1 MKVYEFDKFGIENL
15 RMTDAA
21 TPEPA
26 EDEVLVKV
34 HSASLNFRDLMVV
47 GGRYNPRMRLPVVP
61 LSDAAGKIVAVG
73 KNVVS
78 RKVGERVMPLF
89 VQKWFD
95 GRLDLAASRS
105 SLGGDARSSGVL
117 REYATFS
124 ERSVVGIPEYLS
136 FAEAATLPCSAL
148 TAWNALIESGNLQ
161 KGETVLTLGTG
172 GVSIFAIQIAKHF
185 GARVIAT
192 SSSDAKI
199 AKLKAL
205 GADETINYR
214 STPDWE
220 QRVLEWTGG
229 QGVDHVVEVGG
240 AGTIE
245 KSVASVRIGGEIAL
259 VGALSGGASIDAV
272 PIFMKA
278 ISLHGIFV
286 GSKAMFER
294 MLKEFDRA
302 ELRPVI
308 DREFGFDEAP
318 DALRYMQKGEH
329 FGKIVVGF

>member
-1 MKVYEFDKFGIENL
+1 MKAYELDNFGIESL
-15 RMTDAA
+15 RMVNAA
-21 TPEPA
+21 MPEPGD
-26 EDEVLVKV
+26 DEVLVKV
-34 HSASLNFRDLMVV
+34 HSASLNYRDLMVID
-47 GGRYNPRMRLPVVP
+47 GRYNPRMKLPVVP
-61 LSDAAGKIVAVG
+61 LSDAAGKVVAVG

-78 RKVGERVMPLF
+78 RKVGDRVMPLF

-105 SLGGDARSSGVL
+105 SLGGDARSNGVL
-117 REYATFS
+117 REYAAFN
-124 ERSVVGIPEYLS
+124 ERSVVEIPEYLS
-136 FAEAATLPCSAL
+136 FAEAATLPCTAL
-148 TAWNALIESGNLQ
+148 TAWNALVESGRLQ

-192 SSSDAKI
+192 SSSDEKI
-199 AKLKAL
+199 EKLKAL

-220 QRVLEWTGG
+220 QRILEWTGG

-245 KSVASVRIGGEIAL
+245 KSIASVRMGGEIAL
-259 VGALSGGASIDAV
+259 VGALSGGAKIDAV
-272 PIFMKA
+272 PIFMRAVK
-278 ISLHGIFV
+278 LNGIFV

-294 MLKEFDRA
+294 MLKEFAKA

-318 DALRYMQKGEH
+318 EALRYMQTGAH
-329 FGKIVVGF
+329 FGKIVIRY

>member
-105 SLGGDARSSGVL
+105 
-117 REYATFS
+117 
-124 ERSVVGIPEYLS
+124 
-136 FAEAATLPCSAL
+136 
-148 TAWNALIESGNLQ
+148 
-161 KGETVLTLGTG
+161 
-172 GVSIFAIQIAKHF
+172 
-185 GARVIAT
+185 
-192 SSSDAKI
+192 
-199 AKLKAL
+199 
-205 GADETINYR
+205 
-214 STPDWE
+214 
-220 QRVLEWTGG
+220 
-229 QGVDHVVEVGG
+229 
-240 AGTIE
+240 
-245 KSVASVRIGGEIAL
+245 
-259 VGALSGGASIDAV
+259 
-272 PIFMKA
+272 
-278 ISLHGIFV
+278 
-286 GSKAMFER
+286 
-294 MLKEFDRA
+294 
-302 ELRPVI
+302 
-308 DREFGFDEAP
+308 
-318 DALRYMQKGEH
+318 
-329 FGKIVVGF
+329 

>member
-1 MKVYEFDKFGIENL
+1 MKAYEIDKFGIDDL
-15 RMTDAA
+15 RMVDAA
-21 TPEPA
+21 MPEPGD
-26 EDEVLVKV
+26 DEVLVKV
-34 HSASLNFRDLMVV
+34 HSAALNYRDLMVV
-47 GGRYNPRMRLPVVP
+47 DGRYNPRMKLPVVP
-61 LSDAAGKIVAVG
+61 LSDAAGKVVAVG
-73 KNVVS
+73 KNVAS

-89 VQKWFD
+89 VQRWFD
-95 GRLDLAASRS
+95 GRLDVAASRS
-105 SLGGDARSSGVL
+105 SLGGDARSNGVL
-117 REYATFS
+117 REYAAFN
-124 ERSVVGIPEYLS
+124 ERSVVGVPEHLS
-136 FAEAATLPCSAL
+136 FSEAATLPCSAL
-148 TAWNALIESGNLQ
+148 TAWNALIESGKLQ

-199 AKLKAL
+199 ERLKAL

-220 QRVLEWTGG
+220 RRVLEWTGG

-245 KSVASVRIGGEIAL
+245 KSVASVRMGGEIAL
-259 VGALSGGASIDAV
+259 IGALSGGASVDTV
-272 PIFMKA
+272 PIFMRA

-294 MLKEFDRA
+294 MLKEFGRA
-302 ELRPVI
+302 KMRPVI
-308 DREFGFDEAP
+308 DREFAFDDASEAF
-318 DALRYMQKGEH
+318 RYMQKGEH
-329 FGKIVVGF
+329 FGKIVINF

>member
-1 MKVYEFDKFGIENL
+1 MVN
-15 RMTDAA
+15 AA
-21 TPEPA
+21 MPEPGD
-26 EDEVLVKV
+26 DEVLVKV
-34 HSASLNFRDLMVV
+34 HSASLNYRDLMVID
-47 GGRYNPRMRLPVVP
+47 GRYNPRMKLPVVP
-61 LSDAAGKIVAVG
+61 LSDAAGKVVAVG

-78 RKVGERVMPLF
+78 RKVGDRVMPLF

-105 SLGGDARSSGVL
+105 SLGGDARSNGVL
-117 REYATFS
+117 REYAAFN
-124 ERSVVGIPEYLS
+124 ERSVVEIPEYLS
-136 FAEAATLPCSAL
+136 FAEAATLPCTAL
-148 TAWNALIESGNLQ
+148 TAWNALVESGRLQ

-192 SSSDAKI
+192 SSSDEKI
-199 AKLKAL
+199 EKLKAL

-220 QRVLEWTGG
+220 QRILEWTGG

-245 KSVASVRIGGEIAL
+245 KSIASVRMGGEIAL
-259 VGALSGGASIDAV
+259 VGALSGGAKIDAV
-272 PIFMKA
+272 PIFMRAVK
-278 ISLHGIFV
+278 LNGIFV

-294 MLKEFDRA
+294 MLKEFAKA

-318 DALRYMQKGEH
+318 EALRYMQTGAH
-329 FGKIVVGF
+329 FGKIVIRY